1 MPYGSETYEVKGIGG
16 FEPCEPAPIST
27 IANKAAEARG
37 ALIELR
43 EMVNSTYVAL
53 YCNPLH
59 EPEKIPETRCL
70 NDDMDAVEY
79 LAKGILAD
87 FMELKKRMV

>member
-1 MPYGSETYEVKGIGG
+1 MPYNSVPHDANRIGG
-16 FEPCEPAPIST
+16 YEPCEPAPIST

-43 EMVNSTYVAL
+43 ELVNSTYVAL

-70 NDDMDAVEY
+70 NDDMDALEY

>member
-1 MPYGSETYEVKGIGG
+1 MPYNSVPHDANGIGG
-16 FEPCEPAPIST
+16 FEPLEPAPIST

-43 EMVNSTYVAL
+43 ELVNSTYVAL